1 MNMTGVTITRQSLP
15 SPIVDT
21 LIAALNEEL
30 TAMYP
35 EPGATHFRLD
45 PAEVAPGR
53 GAFLVAY
60 RDDTPVGCGAVRR
73 LDSDTAEIKRMY
85 VAPQLRGHGVG
96 RALVDA
102 LEREARDLGVQRL
115 VLETGIRQM
124 AAMAMYR
131 RAGFIDIPAFGEY
144 QASSTTSVCM
154 AKELGA
160 DLDLIP

>member
-1 MNMTGVTITRQSLP
+1 MKLTGLTITRQSLP
-15 SPIVDT
+15 SLVVDT

-115 VLETGIRQM
+115 VLETGSRQI

-131 RAGFIDIPAFGEY
+131 RAGFIDIPPFGEY

-154 AKELGA
+154 AKTLAAG
-160 DLDLIP
+160 

>member
-1 MNMTGVTITRQSLP
+1 MNMTGLTITRQSLP
-15 SPIVDT
+15 SPVVDT

-45 PAEVAPGR
+45 PEDVAPGR

-73 LDSDTAEIKRMY
+73 LDSDTAELKRMF
-85 VAPQLRGHGVG
+85 VAPHLRGLGVG

-115 VLETGIRQM
+115 VLETGSRQI
-124 AAMAMYR
+124 AALAMYR

-154 AKELGA
+154 AKTLAAG
-160 DLDLIP
+160 